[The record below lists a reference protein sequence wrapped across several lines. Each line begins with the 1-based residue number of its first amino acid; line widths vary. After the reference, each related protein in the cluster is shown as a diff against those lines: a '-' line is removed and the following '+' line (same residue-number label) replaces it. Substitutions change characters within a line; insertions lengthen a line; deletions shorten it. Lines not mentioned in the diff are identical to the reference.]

1 MKDGPLLSV
10 ENLSGGY
17 GDIIVVNDLSLVLP
31 EGEAAC
37 VTGRNGVGKSTLV
50 RLITGALKPASGKVV
65 FDGQDLTAAPAH
77 GRARQ
82 GQGMGYAPQEGVVF
96 DTLTVSENLTLHHRD
111 RSLERYSDL
120 FTAFPRLSERLAQRA
135 GTLSGGEKKIL
146 SFCRALA
153 EDTAL
158 VILDEPTEGVQPEN
172 IALMAE
178 VINRGKADGRSFLI
192 IEQNLSL
199 VETVADQA
207 LLMDHGECIYAHTG
221 TKNIRLELTQRLKI

>member
-1 MKDGPLLSV
+1 MNGAPLLSV

-17 GDIIVVNDLSLVLP
+17 SDVIVVNDLSLTLPQGQVL
-31 EGEAAC
+31 C

-50 RLITGALKPASGKVV
+50 RLITGSLKSASGKVM
-65 FDGQDLTAAPAH
+65 FDGQDLTGAPAH
-77 GRARQ
+77 GRSRQ
-82 GQGMGYAPQEGVVF
+82 GIGYAPQEGVVF

-111 RSLERYSDL
+111 RSLERYAEL
-120 FTAFPRLSERLAQRA
+120 FTAFPRLSDRLAQRA

-146 SFCRALA
+146 SFCRTLA
-153 EDTAL
+153 EDTEL

-178 VINRGKADGRSFLI
+178 AINRGKAAGRSFLI
-192 IEQNLSL
+192 VEQNLSL

-207 LLMDHGECIYAHTG
+207 LLMDHGECIYTHEG
-221 TKNIRLELTQRLKI
+221 TANIRVELAERLKI

>member
-1 MKDGPLLSV
+1 MSGAELLSV

-17 GDIIVVNDLSLVLP
+17 GDIIVVSDLSLRLAKGQAV
-31 EGEAAC
+31 C

-50 RLITGALKPASGKVV
+50 RLITGSLKPGSGKVM

-77 GRARQ
+77 DRARL
-82 GQGMGYAPQEGVVF
+82 GMGYAPQEGVVF
-96 DTLTVSENLTLHHRD
+96 DTLSVAENLTLHHRD
-111 RSLERYSDL
+111 RSLERYSEL
-120 FTAFPRLSERLAQRA
+120 FAAFPRLSDRLAQRG

-153 EDTAL
+153 EDTRL

-178 VINRGKADGRSFLI
+178 AINRGKAAGRAFLI
-192 IEQNLSL
+192 VEQNLNL
-199 VETVADQA
+199 VEAVADKA
-207 LLMDHGECIYAHTG
+207 LLMDHGECIYTHSG
-221 TKNIRLELTQRLKI
+221 TEELRVELAERLKI

>member
-1 MKDGPLLSV
+1 MSGALLLSV

-17 GDIIVVNDLSLVLP
+17 GDIIVVNDLTLALP

-37 VTGRNGVGKSTLV
+37 VTGRNGVGKSTLM
-50 RLITGALKPASGKVV
+50 RLITGSLKPASGKVV
-65 FDGQDLTAAPAH
+65 FDGQDLTAAPAY
-77 GRARQ
+77 GRAR
-82 GQGMGYAPQEGVVF
+82 QGMGYAPQEGVVF
-96 DTLTVSENLTLHHRD
+96 DTLTLSENLTLHHRD
-111 RSLERYSDL
+111 RSLKRYDDL

-153 EDTAL
+153 ENTAL

-178 VINRGKADGRSFLI
+178 AINRGKAGGRTFLI
-192 IEQNLSL
+192 VEQNLSL
-199 VETVADQA
+199 VEAVADQA
-207 LLMDHGECIYAHTG
+207 LLMDHGECIYTHSG
-221 TKNIRLELTQRLKI
+221 TENLRTELAQRLKI